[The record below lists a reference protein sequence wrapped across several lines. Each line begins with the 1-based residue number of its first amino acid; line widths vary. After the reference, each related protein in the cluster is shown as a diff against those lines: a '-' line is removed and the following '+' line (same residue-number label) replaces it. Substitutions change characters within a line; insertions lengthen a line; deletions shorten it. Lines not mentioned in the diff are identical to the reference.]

1 MRGMRIADRGLRN
14 LPRQLIYFLFRNPR
28 SAIRI
33 SSHESYGSKHDDEQ
47 EDQ

>member
-1 MRGMRIADRGLRN
+1 MRIAEFAAAIDLF
-14 LPRQLIYFLFRNPR
+14 LIPQ
-28 SAIRI
+28 SAIRNPH

>member
-14 LPRQLIYFLFRNPR
+14 LPRQLICFLFRNPH
-28 SAIRI
+28 